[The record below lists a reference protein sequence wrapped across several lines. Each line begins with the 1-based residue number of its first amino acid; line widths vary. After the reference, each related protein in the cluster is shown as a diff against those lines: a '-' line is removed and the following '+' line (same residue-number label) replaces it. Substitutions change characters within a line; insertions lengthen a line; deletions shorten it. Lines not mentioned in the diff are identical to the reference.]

1 MRRMCHAPEVI
12 EAVKIGP
19 QKIVS
24 RLF

>member
-1 MRRMCHAPEVI
+1 MCHAPEVI